1 MASYIVWMLITASQG
16 SNNYGT
22 VTNIGNFKTLD
33 QCQHVLKNIPSNDFK
48 ARCIQAEIVK

>member
-1 MASYIVWMLITASQG
+1 MQTFLVWILITVSHG

-33 QCQHVLKNIPSNDFK
+33 QCQHVLNNIPPGNVT